1 MGNLLIANLQHES
14 KAWRNKNF
22 GPTLSDE
29 LGNLQS
35 IEQLMGMIEELGE
48 LSHVILKSR
57 QGIRGGL
64 DPITAQEEEADALG
78 DLFIFM
84 LGYAHRRNLD
94 LEYIILKTWEK
105 VERRDWIADPERG
118 GE

>member
-1 MGNLLIANLQHES
+1 MGSMLISSLQQKS
-14 KAWRNKNF
+14 QAWRTRNF
-22 GPTLSDE
+22 GENGDTS
-29 LGNLQS
+29 LGNKQS
-35 IEQLMGMIEELGE
+35 VEQLLGMVEELGE
-48 LSHVILKSR
+48 LSHVVLKFS
-57 QGIRGGL
+57 QGIRIM

-84 LGYAHRRNLD
+84 LGYAARRQLD

-105 VERRDWIADPERG
+105 VERRDWVADPERG